1 MTVRAIEDLLQRY
14 FDALYFADAD
24 TMEQI
29 LHPSAIYATADEAEP
44 LFRNVPD
51 YLNVLRNRVS
61 PREKGEERADKIISI
76 ELAGKNTALARVEC
90 AIGERNFIDFLSLL
104 KIDQKWLIIAKVFA
118 INFEE
123 DN

>member
-1 MTVRAIEDLLQRY
+1 MTVRAIADLLQRY
-14 FDALYFADAD
+14 FDALHFADAD

-44 LFRNVPD
+44 LFRSVPD
-51 YLNVLRNRVS
+51 YLTVLRGRVS

-90 AIGERNFIDFLSLL
+90 TIGERHFIDFLSLL
-104 KIDQKWLIIAKVFA
+104 YIDQKWLIIAKVFA

-123 DN
+123 EN